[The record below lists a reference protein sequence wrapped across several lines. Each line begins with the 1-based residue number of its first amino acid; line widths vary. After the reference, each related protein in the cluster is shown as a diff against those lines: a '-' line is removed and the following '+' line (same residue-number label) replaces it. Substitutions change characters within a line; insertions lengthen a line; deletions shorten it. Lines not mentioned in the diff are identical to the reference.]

1 MNISAIGRI
10 YWQKVKNKER
20 TFPSVPLSK
29 QDEVKFLADYE
40 LSSEEITLEF
50 YNEILELQQ

>member
-1 MNISAIGRI
+1 MNISAIGKI
-10 YWQKVKNKER
+10 YWQKIKNKER
-20 TFPSVPLSK
+20 TFSSVPPSK